1 MMKFIF
7 PGLLLVPS
15 VIGTSS
21 IDQDDAM
28 GGRLRALAVDE
39 GSYYLPIDGT
49 SLSFAGLERDP
60 LATPSAKSDKT
71 GTTTPSAKSSKSGSK
86 KQCEKFYYNT
96 PDVTDELKIK
106 LCETKSEVFGRLECT
121 SLYEEA
127 IAWGDGVNCE
137 GLLKCQALLFGD
149 PCDPHPTDCEFAT
162 EFICSAGAEN
172 MLLAGKICTDILLLP
187 PP

>member
-1 MMKFIF
+1 MKFIF
-7 PGLLLVPS
+7 PGLLLVPL

-49 SLSFAGLERDP
+49 SLSFAGLEPDP
-60 LATPSAKSDKT
+60 LATPSVKSDKT
-71 GTTTPSAKSSKSGSK
+71 GTTTLSAKSSKSGSK
-86 KQCEKFYYNT
+86 KQCEKYEWNT
-96 PDVTDELKIK
+96 IEATEALKTK
-106 LCETKSEVFGRLECT
+106 LCENKLGVFEFLECER
-121 SLYEEA
+121 LYEEA
-127 IAWGDGVNCE
+127 IAWGEPDCE

-162 EFICSAGAEN
+162 EFICAAGAEN
-172 MLLAGKICTDILLLP
+172 MFLAGKICTDILLVPLP
-187 PP
+187 